1 LVAKNR
7 FLVVKTTDRMKSYKE
22 VIIVLLISCIS
33 FQLKA
38 QTLDKQQQ
46 SIATIAALT
55 AKGDWD
61 NLKTGLSQ
69 GLDNGLTINEIKE
82 ELVHLYAYTGFP
94 KSISGLKVFI
104 EVLDERKVNGIKDI
118 QGKEASPIDDS
129 NDKYERGKE
138 VLEELLQSP
147 LPETEPEY
155 QRFSSAMD
163 RFLKEHLFADI
174 FERDVLNYQQRELTT
189 VSALIALGNV
199 EPMLR
204 SHLKICIIQG
214 FTKKQME
221 HLVETLKPYLKRKKI
236 KSAKKI
242 IKELE

>member
-94 KSISGLKVFI
+94 KSIIGLKVFI

-147 LPETEPEY
+147 LPETQPQY
-155 QRFSSAMD
+155 QQFSSEID
-163 RFLKEHLFADI
+163 KFLKEHLFADI
-174 FERDVLNYQQRELTT
+174 FERDVLSYQQRELTT

>member
-1 LVAKNR
+1 
-7 FLVVKTTDRMKSYKE
+7 MKSYNE

-33 FQLKA
+33 FQLEA

-104 EVLDERKVNGIKDI
+104 TVLDERKINGIKDI

-129 NDKYERGKE
+129 NDKYERGKA
-138 VLEELLQSP
+138 VLEKLLQNP
-147 LPETEPEY
+147 LPDTKPDY
-155 QRFSSAMD
+155 QQFSSEID
-163 RFLKEHLFADI
+163 IFLKEHLFADI
-174 FERDVLNYQQRELTT
+174 FERDILSYQQRELTT
-189 VSALIALGNV
+189 VSVLIALGNV

-214 FTKKQME
+214 FTKNQME
-221 HLVETLKPYLKRKKI
+221 HLVETLKLYLKRKKI

>member
-1 LVAKNR
+1 MSNQKFIR
-7 FLVVKTTDRMKSYKE
+7 CG
-22 VIIVLLISCIS
+22 LLLLMICCHSIN
-33 FQLKA
+33 A
-38 QTLDKQQQ
+38 QTAMEDNSHLTLKQQ

-61 NLKTGLSQ
+61 NLNSALSL

-82 ELVHLYAYTGFP
+82 ELIHLYAYTGFP

-147 LPETEPEY
+147 LPETQPQY
-155 QRFSSAMD
+155 QQFSFEID
-163 RFLKEHLFADI
+163 KFLKEHLFADI
-174 FERDVLNYQQRELTT
+174 FERDVLSYQQRELTT

>member
-1 LVAKNR
+1 MVTKNR
-7 FLVVKTTDRMKSYKE
+7 FLKVNTINRMKSYKG
-22 VIIVLLISCIS
+22 IIIALLISCIS

-61 NLKTGLSQ
+61 NLKTELSQ

-118 QGKEASPIDDS
+118 QGKEASPIDDN
-129 NDKYERGKE
+129 NDKYERGE
-138 VLEELLQSP
+138 AVLEELLQSP
-147 LPETEPEY
+147 LPETQPEY
-155 QRFSSAMD
+155 QQFSPAIDS
-163 RFLKEHLFADI
+163 FLKEHLFADI
-174 FERDVLNYQQRELTT
+174 FERDVLSYQQRELTT

-236 KSAKKI
+236 KSTKKI

>member
-1 LVAKNR
+1 MVAKNR
-7 FLVVKTTDRMKSYKE
+7 FLIVKTTDRMKSYKK

-61 NLKTGLSQ
+61 NLNSALAQ

-118 QGKEASPIDDS
+118 QGKEASPIDDN
-129 NDKYERGKE
+129 NDKYERGKA

-147 LPETEPEY
+147 LPETQPEY
-155 QRFSSAMD
+155 QRFSPAMD

-174 FERDVLNYQQRELTT
+174 FERDVLSYQQRELTT
-189 VSALIALGNV
+189 VSALMALGNV

-221 HLVETLKPYLKRKKI
+221 HLVETLKPYLKRKHI

-242 IKELE
+242 TKELE